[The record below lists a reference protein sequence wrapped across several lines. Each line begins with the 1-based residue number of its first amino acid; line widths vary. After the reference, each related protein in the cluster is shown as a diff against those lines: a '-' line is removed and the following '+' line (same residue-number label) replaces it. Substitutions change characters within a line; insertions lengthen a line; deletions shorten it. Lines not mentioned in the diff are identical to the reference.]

1 MANMDRPLLI
11 VTFQG
16 VLGDFQK
23 GGVKDVKVARKF
35 EKAKSCGVDQS
46 EVQQLYWNNLNL
58 RSDTLEGLVYLAN
71 CFQIV
76 VFSRESVEDSWGLD
90 RGTDDFG

>member
-23 GGVKDVKVARKF
+23 GGVKDVKAARKF